1 MTGAVYPCMEI
12 GLRQYT
18 ADHRYLLEA
27 AARQAG
33 IRAPRAIESNH
44 VITPLLKAARR
55 LELLP
60 LDGVLLRDWSREDP
74 PGVGGF
80 GFGMRL
86 YEIKGIRFAWVR
98 GCYQHTMSD
107 TALEF
112 IVVDRDDYR
121 RLYRIALR
129 RQRFS
134 AHAPVPPVM
143 RPEQAEILWK
153 NTVGYLERAGL
164 PRIKTYGGRPRRG
177 VLLTGPPGNGKTMA
191 CRWIWEECRRRGRQW
206 RLVTADSYRKARSSS
221 DAEDD
226 IRKLFSVRRSGIIFF
241 DDMDLALRDRN
252 KFGESEDQS
261 IFLAALDGINV
272 REGVVFVFTTNCGLD
287 LIDPAFKRPGRLDVV
302 LHFRPPCLE
311 LRGRLMES
319 WHPDIRSH
327 LDIPSAAAATDGYSF
342 AELEELKNLLIMR
355 FMDVGVWDW
364 SWSLRQFALNRTEE
378 ANRDRRVGFQPA
390 QAAAAGNGCKAR

>member
-1 MTGAVYPCMEI
+1 MEI

-33 IRAPRAIESNH
+33 FEAPRAIESNH

-60 LDGVLLRDWSREDP
+60 VDGVLVRDWSREDAA
-74 PGVGGF
+74 GVGGF

-98 GCYQHTMSD
+98 GCYQHTIND

-112 IVVDRDDYR
+112 AVVDGKDYR

-129 RQRFS
+129 CRRFS
-134 AHAPVPPVM
+134 RRAPVPPVM
-143 RPEQAEILWK
+143 PPEQADILWK
-153 NTVGYLERAGL
+153 NTIGYLDRAGL
-164 PRIKTYGGRPRRG
+164 PRIKEYGGRPRRG
-177 VLLTGPPGNGKTMA
+177 LLLTGPPGNGKTMA

-206 RLVTADSYRKARSSS
+206 RLVTADSYRRARAS
-221 DAEDD
+221 DTEGGL
-226 IRKLFSVRRSGIIFF
+226 RKLFSVRRSGVIFF

-261 IFLAALDGINV
+261 IFLAALDGINI
-272 REGVVFVFTTNCGLD
+272 RESVVFVFTTNCGLD

-302 LHFRPPCLE
+302 LHFQPPCAE
-311 LRGRLMES
+311 LRRRLMES
-319 WHPDIRSH
+319 WHPDIRAH

-342 AELEELKNLLIMR
+342 AELEEVKNLLIMR

-364 SWSLRQFALNRTEE
+364 SGSLRQFDFNRRDGS
-378 ANRDRRVGFQPA
+378 NRDRRVGFAPV
-390 QAAAAGNGCKAR
+390 QAVVSGNGRNGR